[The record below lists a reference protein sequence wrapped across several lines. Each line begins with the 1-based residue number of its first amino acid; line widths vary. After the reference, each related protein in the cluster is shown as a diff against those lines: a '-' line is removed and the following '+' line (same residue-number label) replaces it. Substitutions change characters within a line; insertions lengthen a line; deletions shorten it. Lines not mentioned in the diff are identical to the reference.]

1 MWVPMKM
8 ITATIASYFINRR
21 RNHRVTQRKQV
32 SPIAYFQAYTFAS
45 SCLVTSA
52 CPYISLSVCNCPL
65 YCMAVGLH
73 AYQCVSRRLG
83 ETAHT
88 ALDKAQSPDSRPI
101 PYIAYTQDDF
111 GLHLS
116 VCTMLVYMSALC
128 LLLMH
133 TRSRGERATGRKRSR

>member
-65 YCMAVGLH
+65 YTVWRSVYMHTNVRVGVW
-73 AYQCVSRRLG
+73 AKM
-83 ETAHT
+83 HT
-88 ALDKAQSPDSRPI
+88 APWIRHKVQTHPVYS
-101 PYIAYTQDDF
+101 
-111 GLHLS
+111 LHP
-116 VCTMLVYMSALC
+116 
-128 LLLMH
+128 
-133 TRSRGERATGRKRSR
+133 R

>member
-73 AYQCVSRRLG
+73 AYQCVSRRSR
-83 ETAHT
+83 ETAHS
-88 ALDKAQSPDSRPI
+88 AVDKAHCSDSKPI
-101 PYIAYTQDDF
+101 PYTAFSQD
-111 GLHLS
+111 GLGLLLA
-116 VCTMLVYMSALC
+116 VCTML
-128 LLLMH
+128 
-133 TRSRGERATGRKRSR
+133 